1 MASIFFNFLLGLKTV
16 MSRSMA
22 WSNTVLCAT
31 ILLRIWPP
39 FLGCGLLNV
48 LILQKEYSKRPQN
61 CRGQNAYNTLIL
73 IGFITLATGTN

>member
-1 MASIFFNFLLGLKTV
+1 MALIFVNFLLGLNIS

-22 WSNTVLCAT
+22 WSNTVLCAN
-31 ILLRIWPP
+31 ILFRIWPP

-61 CRGQNAYNTLIL
+61 CRGQIAYNALIL
-73 IGFITLATGTN
+73 IVFLTPATGTN